1 MSTIFLIILKLFLF
15 AISIFM
21 IYYKCEVKDM
31 TELEKQG
38 KALRNVRLK
47 FTNYTAQEVATNRCV
62 GLKYVLFLI

>member
-1 MSTIFLIILKLFLF
+1 
-15 AISIFM
+15 M
-21 IYYKCEVKDM
+21 IYKCEVKDM